1 MASDDECYD
10 YESDYYDEDDGNGG
24 GEDDDAM
31 EADDED
37 CMLEDDMPEPDR
49 PVDCWVRE

>member
-10 YESDYYDEDDGNGG
+10 YESDYYDEDD
-24 GEDDDAM
+24 
-31 EADDED
+31 
-37 CMLEDDMPEPDR
+37 MPEPDR